1 MQLARFARA
10 RFCHLPT
17 ALEPL
22 PRLTAHLGGPQILVK
37 RDDATGLG
45 FGGNKTR
52 KLEFLI
58 GAAFAEGADTL
69 VTAGGVQS
77 NHCRQTAAAAA
88 RHGLACALVLQRR
101 VAWNHPDYERGGN
114 VLLDLLAGAEVILV
128 ERDADLAAE
137 VERVTEE
144 LRASGKRPF
153 VIPIGGSTPVGA
165 LGYVA
170 AGLELLAQAEA
181 MGRPIDAIVHASGSG
196 GTQAG
201 LLVALQALGT
211 DVSVLGISVSEPKM
225 ELEATVSELADQTAG
240 LLGAAAPPRDAVGVV
255 DDYIGSDYGQPTT
268 GMHEAVHVCAR
279 LEGLFLDP
287 VYTGKAMAGLIDL
300 VRQHRFAKDQTVVFV
315 HTGGT
320 PALFP
325 YLDALIE

>member
-17 ALEPL
+17 ALEAL
-22 PRLTAHLGGPQILVK
+22 PRLSAELGGPQILVK
-37 RDDATGLG
+37 RDDATGLA

-58 GAAFAEGADTL
+58 GAALAEGADTL
-69 VTAGGVQS
+69 VTAGRVQS

-114 VLLDLLAGAEVILV
+114 VLLDRLASAACHLV
-128 ERDADLAAE
+128 ERGADLAAE
-137 VERVTEE
+137 LERVAGE
-144 LRASGKRPF
+144 LRARGRRPF
-153 VIPIGGSTPVGA
+153 LIPVGGSTPIGA

-170 AGLELLAQAEA
+170 AGLELLTQAFA
-181 MGRPIDAIVHASGSG
+181 LGRPIDAVVHASGSG

-201 LLVALQALGT
+201 LLVALEGLGAE
-211 DVSVLGISVSEPKM
+211 VPVIGISVSEPKA
-225 ELEATVSELADQTAG
+225 ELEATVAELAERTAA
-240 LLGAAAPPRDAVGVV
+240 LLGSAAPPRAAVEVQGG
-255 DDYIGSDYGQPTT
+255 YIGADYGQPTP
-268 GMHEAVHVCAR
+268 GMREAVRLCAR

-300 VRQHRFAKDQTVVFV
+300 VRAGRFARDQSTVFV

-320 PALFP
+320 PALFT
-325 YLDALIE
+325 YLDALLD